1 MNNHR
6 LEQCQSQV
14 ITTSPIILEVTVV
27 EIWKQDVGVGITQS
41 FNASITTIGVE
52 TIVVP
57 NINVTEGEY

>member
-1 MNNHR
+1 
-6 LEQCQSQV
+6 
-14 ITTSPIILEVTVV
+14 VTVV
-27 EIWKQDVGVGITQS
+27 EIRKQDVGVGITQS